1 MPLSLRFALTVATKL
16 LVLGAIVWLS
26 PSITHSM
33 DIVEMVADGK
43 KQTVEGR
50 VLVEAQDGGVLL
62 EGQDG
67 RLWALTADKVGERRS
82 NDVPFE
88 PWSRDEVGK
97 RLLAELP
104 EGFQLH
110 TTAHYVIAYNTSRT
124 YAQWC
129 GALFEQLYRTFFN
142 HWQRLGLKLEKPTLI
157 VACVFRDQS
166 SYIQYSRPELGEA
179 AGSIIG
185 YYSLASNRITTY
197 DLTGIEQLRQPGD
210 RVRTQEHIQMILS
223 RPSAERTVAT
233 VIHEATHQL
242 AFNSGL
248 QRRFAD
254 NPFWLSE
261 GLAIYFESP
270 DLSSRRGWRRV
281 GEVNEVR
288 LDGMLSYLPRRPQ
301 DSLFTLL
308 TDDQRFRNTEKSPD
322 AYAEAWS
329 LCYYLIRKRPKEF
342 ARYIELIG
350 EKPALGQDTPE
361 QRLQDF
367 QKAFGGD
374 LTTLDREFLRALE
387 TWRGD

>member
-1 MPLSLRFALTVATKL
+1 MSVRPLLIVAIRL
-16 LVLGAIVWLS
+16 AICVIGWFPSVLAYGMDLVQLK
-26 PSITHSM
+26 
-33 DIVEMVADGK
+33 DGERT
-43 KQTVEGR
+43 QTVQGR

-67 RLWALTADKVGERRS
+67 RLWALTADKVLQRQS
-82 NDVPFE
+82 NDLPFAE
-88 PWSRDEVGK
+88 WPRDEMGK
-97 RLLAELP
+97 KLLDELP
-104 EGFQLH
+104 DGFQIH
-110 TTAHYVIAYNTSRT
+110 TTAHYLIAYNTSRT

-129 GALFEQLYRTFFN
+129 GSLFEQLYRTYFN
-142 HWQRLGLKLEKPTLI
+142 HWQRLGLKLQRPPLL
-157 VACVFRDQS
+157 VACVFRDQA
-166 SYIQYSRPELGEA
+166 SYIEYSRPELGEA

-185 YYSLASNRITTY
+185 YYSLATNRITTY

-210 RVRTQEHIQMILS
+210 RIRTQEHIQMILS

-288 LDGMLSYLPRRPQ
+288 LEGMYQYLPRRAQ
-301 DSLFTLL
+301 DSLITLL
-308 TDDQRFRNTEKSPD
+308 TDDQRFRDTEKSPD

-329 LCYYLIRKRPKEF
+329 LCYFLIRKYPKEF
-342 ARYIELIG
+342 VRYLELIG
-350 EKPALGQDTPE
+350 EKPALGQDSHE
-361 QRLQDF
+361 QRLKEF
-367 QKAFGGD
+367 QMAFGAD
-374 LTTLDREFLRALE
+374 LSSLDREFLRALE
-387 TWRGD
+387 NWRDR